1 MKRVILSALAAGIF
15 ATAAAQEELTLRKCL
30 EIGLENNYDI
40 RIVRNGERISDNN
53 ATAANAGMVPT
64 IDFEAGYSGAL
75 DNERTTPREGDAW
88 SDNGIY
94 DQTFNAGI
102 NLNWTIFDGFR
113 IRTNYKK
120 LKEMQE
126 MGTVRT
132 RITIEDFV
140 ASLTAE
146 YYNYVQQT
154 LRLQNFRYAVALSR
168 ERLRITEARVSVGN
182 FSRLDLL
189 QARVDFNADSSKYM
203 SQQELVSA
211 SRIRIN
217 ELLANKDVN
226 EMLCIRDSVIEVN
239 GELKWEELLAQTLDT
254 NASLLLAGHDNVL
267 AELDLK
273 TVQARNYPYLNLTTG
288 YGYTYNRFG
297 NGTTRS
303 RGTLGLNAGV
313 KLGITIFDGNRR
325 REQRNARIDVENAQ
339 LTRERLEQSLRANL
353 SNFWQAYRNNLEV
366 IQLEKENLI
375 AAKENYEIA
384 MERYLLGDLPG
395 IEMREAQKSLLDA
408 EERIRV
414 IDGRD
419 RAKVYVE
426 GTCVA
431 TQYQE
436 HIGEDIKCVLPAE
449 QNRLDILMENM
460 GRVGYGHKL
469 LADTQHKGIRTGVCV
484 DLHFI
489 TGWEQRCLPLTDISG
504 IDYSAGFEEGQ
515 PAFHRFEFNLDEPA
529 DTFIDTTG
537 FGKGCAFVNG
547 VNVGRFWEVGPIM
560 TLYVPHGFTRAG
572 VNELVLFETE
582 GVYESTISLRSEPLI
597 RHLEKE
603 GVE

>member
-1 MKRVILSALAAGIF
+1 MKRAILSALAAGIF

-40 RIVRNGERISDNN
+40 RIVRNEERISDNN

-297 NGTTRS
+297 NGTTQS

-408 EERIRV
+408 EERILT
-414 IDGRD
+414 
-419 RAKVYVE
+419 AKYN
-426 GTCVA
+426 T
-431 TQYQE
+431 
-436 HIGEDIKCVLPAE
+436 K
-449 QNRLDILMENM
+449 
-460 GRVGYGHKL
+460 
-469 LADTQHKGIRTGVCV
+469 VCEIS
-484 DLHFI
+484 L
-489 TGWEQRCLPLTDISG
+489 QQISG
-504 IDYSAGFEEGQ
+504 
-515 PAFHRFEFNLDEPA
+515 
-529 DTFIDTTG
+529 
-537 FGKGCAFVNG
+537 
-547 VNVGRFWEVGPIM
+547 NVM
-560 TLYVPHGFTRAG
+560 TYM
-572 VNELVLFETE
+572 E
-582 GVYESTISLRSEPLI
+582 
-597 RHLEKE
+597 
-603 GVE
+603 

>member
-1 MKRVILSALAAGIF
+1 MKRLILTVLAAG
-15 ATAAAQEELTLRKCL
+15 AVGTAAAQECGEPMTLQRCL
-30 EIGLENNYDI
+30 ELGLEQNYDVRII
-40 RIVRNGERISDNN
+40 RNEQRISDND
-53 ATAANAGMVPT
+53 ATAANAGMLPSVDLT
-64 IDFEAGYSGAL
+64 AGYSGAL
-75 DNERTTPREGDAW
+75 DNERTTPREGDAVTE
-88 SDNGIY
+88 NGIY
-94 DQTFNAGI
+94 DQTFDAGVAV
-102 NLNWTIFDGFR
+102 NWTLFDGFR

-140 ASLTAE
+140 ATLTAE

-154 LRLQNFRYAVALSR
+154 LRLSNFRYAVQLSR
-168 ERLRITEARVSVGN
+168 ERLRITEERFKIGS

-203 SQQELVSA
+203 SQHELVTA

-297 NGTTRS
+297 NGTTQS

-339 LTRERLEQSLRANL
+339 FTRERLEQSLRANL

-408 EERIRV
+408 EERILT
-414 IDGRD
+414 
-419 RAKVYVE
+419 AKYN
-426 GTCVA
+426 T
-431 TQYQE
+431 
-436 HIGEDIKCVLPAE
+436 K
-449 QNRLDILMENM
+449 
-460 GRVGYGHKL
+460 
-469 LADTQHKGIRTGVCV
+469 VCEIS
-484 DLHFI
+484 L
-489 TGWEQRCLPLTDISG
+489 QQISG
-504 IDYSAGFEEGQ
+504 
-515 PAFHRFEFNLDEPA
+515 
-529 DTFIDTTG
+529 
-537 FGKGCAFVNG
+537 
-547 VNVGRFWEVGPIM
+547 NVM
-560 TLYVPHGFTRAG
+560 TYM
-572 VNELVLFETE
+572 E
-582 GVYESTISLRSEPLI
+582 
-597 RHLEKE
+597 
-603 GVE
+603 

>member
-40 RIVRNGERISDNN
+40 RIVRNEERISDNN

-168 ERLRITEARVSVGN
+168 ERLRITEARVQVGN

-203 SQQELVSA
+203 SQHELVTA

-217 ELLANKDVN
+217 ELLANENLD
-226 EMLCIRDSVIEVN
+226 ERFSIPDSVIRVN
-239 GELKWEELLAQTLDT
+239 ATLDWNDLLAKTLSA
-254 NASLLLAGHDNVL
+254 NASLLMAEHDSSL

-273 TVQARNYPYLNLTTG
+273 TVLARNYPYVNLTTG
-288 YGYTYNRFG
+288 YGYTYNRYGTGG
-297 NGTTRS
+297 NLS

-313 KLGITIFDGNRR
+313 KVGFTIFD
-325 REQRNARIDVENAQ
+325 
-339 LTRERLEQSLRANL
+339 LSL
-353 SNFWQAYRNNLEV
+353 
-366 IQLEKENLI
+366 I
-375 AAKENYEIA
+375 
-384 MERYLLGDLPG
+384 
-395 IEMREAQKSLLDA
+395 
-408 EERIRV
+408 
-414 IDGRD
+414 
-419 RAKVYVE
+419 
-426 GTCVA
+426 
-431 TQYQE
+431 
-436 HIGEDIKCVLPAE
+436 HI
-449 QNRLDILMENM
+449 
-460 GRVGYGHKL
+460 
-469 LADTQHKGIRTGVCV
+469 
-484 DLHFI
+484 
-489 TGWEQRCLPLTDISG
+489 
-504 IDYSAGFEEGQ
+504 
-515 PAFHRFEFNLDEPA
+515 
-529 DTFIDTTG
+529 
-537 FGKGCAFVNG
+537 
-547 VNVGRFWEVGPIM
+547 
-560 TLYVPHGFTRAG
+560 
-572 VNELVLFETE
+572 
-582 GVYESTISLRSEPLI
+582 
-597 RHLEKE
+597 
-603 GVE
+603 